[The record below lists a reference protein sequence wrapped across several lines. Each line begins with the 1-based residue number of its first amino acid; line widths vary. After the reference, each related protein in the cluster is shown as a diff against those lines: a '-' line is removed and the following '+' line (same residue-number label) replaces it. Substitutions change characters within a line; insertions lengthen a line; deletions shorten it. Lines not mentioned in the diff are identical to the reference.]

1 MGYES
6 KRGILLASFLTTN
19 SEDIVMEE
27 VQKIV
32 DQLELTNNMI
42 FLLEDIEQPENK
54 ILTYNIVPVKGQP
67 YNKNLFTMR
76 VHRKKQTNSLYT
88 INALNQAIALEHD
101 GQTGKHLKLS
111 WENYSNSV
119 MLSVKGELR
128 VVPIKVAKIFKIEE
142 PPADS
147 PEE

>member
-1 MGYES
+1 MIPVSLYGADEAQLERFYSVLPQLVNDAYED
-6 KRGILLASFLTTN
+6 RPYQETLFAITG
-19 SEDIVMEE
+19 EDVIQHIEIADAWAKQTPFAWPEDVVMEE

-76 VHRKKQTNSLYT
+76 VHRKKQN
-88 INALNQAIALEHD
+88 
-101 GQTGKHLKLS
+101 K
-111 WENYSNSV
+111 
-119 MLSVKGELR
+119 
-128 VVPIKVAKIFKIEE
+128 
-142 PPADS
+142 
-147 PEE
+147 